1 MTDDVVIDIPPSVKL
16 AATLQASRSTPL
28 DQNPAAVY
36 LMSLSEGSRPT
47 MRTALNT
54 IAGILGT
61 AERRDDLGHDV
72 RCFDVPWAALRRQH
86 TLAIRDQLRER
97 YALATVKKLL
107 AALRRVLREARRL
120 GQLSAE
126 EYSLAVDLGSIRAEP
141 QPRGRLITEGEVVAL
156 LQSCA
161 NDPTHAGARDAAII
175 AILRGTGL
183 RRAEVSGLD
192 LDDYDVGQGTLTM
205 RGGKRKKDRLVFI
218 PSGTRAAVS
227 AWLAVRGA
235 SPGPLFYGV
244 VKGGNLVQRR
254 LAGQAMAIICA
265 SRASEAGIEP
275 LTPHDLRRTFL
286 SGQIEVDADTSLFT
300 VPRSRL
306 AQ

>member
-16 AATLQASRSTPL
+16 AATLPASLSTPL
-28 DQNPAAVY
+28 DQNPATVY

-61 AERRDDLGHDV
+61 AERRDALGHDV

-97 YALATVKKLL
+97 YALATAKKLL

-175 AILRGTGL
+175 AVLRGAGL
-183 RRAEVSGLD
+183 RRAEAAGLD
-192 LDDYDVGQGTLTM
+192 LDDYNAANGTLIV
-205 RGGKRKKDRLVFI
+205 RGSKGKQDLRVFL
-218 PSGTRAAVS
+218 PDETRAAVS
-227 AWLAVRGA
+227 AWLVVRGDA
-235 SPGPLFYGV
+235 PGPLFYGV
-244 VKGGNLVQRR
+244 VKGGSLVPRR
-254 LAGQAMAIICA
+254 LAGQAMAVICA
-265 SRASEAGIEP
+265 SRGLEAGIEP

-286 SGQIEVDADTSLFT
+286 SGLLD
-300 VPRSRL
+300 SRD
-306 AQ
+306 